1 MEVDQWG
8 FTLTWQGRER
18 ASSICVRSSEQAE
31 IARNYVESMTERQC
45 VGEGVNRCEGDIEG
59 GGGGGGED
67 EDGR

>member
-8 FTLTWQGRER
+8 FTITWQGRER
-18 ASSICVRSSEQAE
+18 AGSICVRSSEQAE
-31 IARNYVESMTERQC
+31 IARSDVESRTERQC
-45 VGEGVNRCEGDIEG
+45 VEEGIDRCEEDIE